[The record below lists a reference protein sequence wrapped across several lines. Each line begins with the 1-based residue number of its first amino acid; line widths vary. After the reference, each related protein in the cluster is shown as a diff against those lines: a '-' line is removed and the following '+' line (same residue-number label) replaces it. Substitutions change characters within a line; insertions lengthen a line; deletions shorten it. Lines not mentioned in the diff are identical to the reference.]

1 MSSDPTSGLRPE
13 TLAVVR
19 GRPPREVD
27 APLNQPPVFAATY
40 VGAVSPAG
48 EMGYGRYGNPSWSAV
63 EDAVGALDGGRA
75 LSYASGM
82 AAVHAVLELV
92 PPAAT
97 VVLPDACYLG
107 VSALLT
113 DRRARYGGTVRLVDV
128 TDTAAVLAACEGADL
143 LWVESPTNPL
153 MQVADL
159 AALGAGRPAGC
170 LYVVDS
176 TFATPLGQRALD
188 LGADVVVHAATKFL
202 SGHSD
207 ALQGIAVVRPD
218 DDERYAALERTRRLQ
233 GAVPGPM
240 DSYLVLRGLRTL
252 PLRLR
257 AASANAADL
266 AGRLEAHPAVHR
278 VRWPGTGS
286 LLSIELA
293 DAAAA
298 DTVVT
303 GVRLWV
309 HATSLG
315 GVESMLERRRRWA
328 GELPSV
334 PEGLLR
340 LSVGVEHVDDLWA
353 DLDQALRLAL

>member
-1 MSSDPTSGLRPE
+1 MSTDLPELRPE

-19 GRPPREVD
+19 GRPVRAVD
-27 APLNQPPVFAATY
+27 APLNQPPVFASTY
-40 VGAVSPAG
+40 VGALAPDG
-48 EMGYGRYGNPSWSAV
+48 ELGYGRYGNPTWSAV
-63 EDAVGALDGGRA
+63 EDAVGALEGGRA

-82 AAVHAVLELV
+82 AAVHAVLELA

-107 VSALLT
+107 VATLLAQ
-113 DRRARYGGTVRLVDV
+113 RRTRYGGDVRLVDV
-128 TDTAAVLAACEGADL
+128 SDTAAVLAACQGADV

-159 AALGAGRPAGC
+159 AAIGAGRPADC
-170 LYVVDS
+170 LYVLDS
-176 TFATPLGQRALD
+176 TFATPLGQRGLD

-207 ALQGIAVVRPD
+207 ALQGIAVVGSD
-218 DDERYAALERTRRLQ
+218 DTDRFARLDSTRRLQ

-257 AASANAADL
+257 QASENAAVL
-266 AGRLEAHPAVHR
+266 ASRLADHPAVDR

-286 LLSIELA
+286 LLSIDLPDASTA
-293 DAAAA
+293 DAMI
-298 DTVVT
+298 T
-303 GVRLWV
+303 RLQLWV

-315 GVESMLERRRRWA
+315 GVESTLERRRRWA

-334 PEGLLR
+334 PPGLLR
-340 LSVGVEHVDDLWA
+340 LSVGIEHVEDLWA
-353 DLDQALRLAL
+353 DLDQALSASR